1 MIDRKRLTLII
12 IGAVIAVA
20 IIAGLTVWLVLAN
33 QNGTADEAQ
42 PDTSSEVE
50 ETPTFTF
57 TEEQQQTVFDVARL
71 AAAWNGTADP
81 ATTEQRYVEAGMTES
96 LARDYLPV
104 WAGYFGSNEIAQ
116 VQVKN
121 VGSSPASIEH
131 GEGNEHTEPG
141 TGKFRVGVEVTYDGT
156 FHNGSTTVPIGNNTA
171 IWYFILDERSGK
183 VVDIEQPMLGDLDLP
198 APPTPSTE
206 E

>member
-12 IGAVIAVA
+12 IGIVAVVA
-20 IIAGLTVWLVLAN
+20 ILAGLTVWLVLAN
-33 QNGTADEAQ
+33 QTPAEDEAQ
-42 PDTSSEVE
+42 PDTSSQVE
-50 ETPTFTF
+50 ETPTVTF

-71 AAAWNGTADP
+71 AAAWDGTANP
-81 ATTEQRYVEAGMTES
+81 ATTEQRYVEAGMSES
-96 LARDYLPV
+96 LAREYLPV
-104 WAGYFGSNEIAQ
+104 WAGYFGSNKIAS

-121 VGSSPASIEH
+121 VGSAPASVEY

-141 TGKFRVGVEVTYDGT
+141 TGKFRVGVEVTYEGT
-156 FHNGSTTVPIGNNTA
+156 YHNGSTTVPIGNNSA
-171 IWYFILDERSGK
+171 IWYFILDERSGS
-183 VVDIEQPMLGDLDLP
+183 VVDIEQPMLADLDLP